1 MKFLKTIVVLLFS
14 LALMGS
20 PFVFQ
25 GHSAQ
30 TDRKPKSCSCCACKK
45 VSCCVTSAP
54 VAPQEPI
61 PVQSTRSVSSTELQV
76 IAAAIELLVDNSSDK
91 KFRSESNFPP
101 ASSVVAIPLYQQNC
115 IYLI

>member
-1 MKFLKTIVVLLFS
+1 MKFLKTIVALLFS

-30 TDRKPKSCSCCACKK
+30 TESKAKSCSCCACKK
-45 VSCCVTSAP
+45 VSCCVASAP
-54 VAPQEPI
+54 TAPQEPV
-61 PVQSTRSVSSTELQV
+61 PVQTARAVSSPELQV
-76 IAAAIELLVDNSSDK
+76 IAAAVELVVDSSTDK
-91 KFRSESNFPP
+91 NFRSESNFPP
-101 ASSVVAIPLYQQNC
+101 APSSVAVPVYQRNC